1 TMGRKYADSPIIEV
15 VCDFWL
21 PPDDSK
27 WDLTI
32 SGLIYEKVREKFPN
46 KEQRIVQ
53 DLSISQTSPQGIK
66 QEVRTSER
74 IHFISEKKNNFVQV
88 GTNLLAIN
96 CLKPYP
102 TWDEFKPNIEY
113 AYKALTRTIDIKRF
127 QRIGLRYINKIEIP
141 NKAIDLG
148 EFFEFR
154 PFMGQHLPQNTTDFI
169 VGCLFSFYDGR
180 DSCRVQ
186 LTNAVPEKPDNLG
199 FLLDLDYF
207 LAKTEEVSLE
217 KALEWVEDA
226 HREVEKIFEGCIT
239 DRLREI
245 FQEVK

>member
-1 TMGRKYADSPIIEV
+1 MGRKYANPPIIEA
-15 VCDFWL
+15 VCDFWIS
-21 PPDDSK
+21 PEDSN

-32 SGLIYEKVREKFPN
+32 PGLIYEKVREKFPN
-46 KEQRIVQ
+46 REQRVVQ
-53 DLSISQTSPQGIK
+53 DVSISQTSPQGLR

-74 IHFISEKKNNFVQV
+74 IHFLTEHKNIFLQV

-113 AYKALTRTIDIKRF
+113 AYKVLASVFDIKSF

-141 NKAIDLG
+141 GKPIGLDKY
-148 EFFEFR
+148 FEFR
-154 PFMGQHLPQNTTDFI
+154 PNMGQHLPQNIADII
-169 VGCLFSFYDGR
+169 VGCLLSLHDGR
-180 DSCRVQ
+180 DTCRVQ
-186 LTNAVPEKPDNLG
+186 LTNAVPENPENLG
-199 FLLDLDYF
+199 FLLDLDYT
-207 LAKTEEVSLE
+207 LAKPQEIS
-217 KALEWVEDA
+217 KDHALKWVEDA
-226 HREVEKIFEGCIT
+226 HQQVENIFEGCIT